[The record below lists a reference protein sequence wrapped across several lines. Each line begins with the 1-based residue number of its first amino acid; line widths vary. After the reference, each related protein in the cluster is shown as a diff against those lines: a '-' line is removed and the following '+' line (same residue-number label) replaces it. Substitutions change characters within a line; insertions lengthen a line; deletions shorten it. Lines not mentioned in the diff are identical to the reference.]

1 MSKFALVILASILF
15 SLQVFGQAASV
26 QWGLSADQNPTI
38 TIGNVSGQ
46 AQSLTNM
53 QVYYTSVGLQRSSPA
68 GTAGTWPDETAENS
82 TRYMTFAVSPKP
94 SYSFRV
100 DTVLFSIFVN
110 SGSGMYVNIYYSTD
124 PTFATKT
131 LIGSA
136 INLSTTVPTS
146 PNFVRTPGVVVP
158 IDQTFYLRIYP
169 WYHTSGGT
177 TGKYLIVDSLVI
189 SGETSGGTDPAIVL
203 STTSLNNFGP
213 VISGNSS
220 ASQSYS
226 VSGVNLLSDI
236 GIKALPGFEV
246 SSDNITFSDSIGIA
260 QSGGIVGDTL
270 IYARFLPSSAIGTMS
285 EQIIHTSNGATT
297 KTLDVN
303 GVAISTEPTMQS
315 AITFGAV
322 TGNSIVVNFSGG
334 NGNSRILV
342 ARQAGDVSWFPV
354 DGSGVGSNSN
364 YSAAADL
371 GSGNKI
377 VFNDTGSSITVT
389 GLAVGTQYYFAICE
403 YNVNTNNSQNYL
415 TVSPGTGNQTTLAVA
430 GLAVN
435 LSIVS
440 FGNVRINTSVVE
452 KSYSLSGIYLTPES
466 GTVTVTTPDSF
477 QVSLTSGSNF
487 ASSLEVAYTGG
498 VLDTTIYIRFE
509 PSALLLYS
517 DTIRNE
523 GGGAAAVN
531 VLVNGRGVSQSAV
544 FESQPVGFASCGT
557 GTTGGAGASPIVI
570 TTAQQFANI
579 MKSHEGGTT
588 PLIVQVSGTLI
599 SDSDE
604 VSIKHTANISVIG
617 LGADAKL
624 QGFGLKIWDAQN
636 VIVRNITFS
645 DCSAG
650 EGDCLSIE
658 ECINVWIDH
667 CSFTDSPSSD
677 PSGNTHDGALDVKK
691 ESYYVTLSWNHFMNH
706 RKTCLLGHSTSETG
720 DTIMK
725 VTYVHNW
732 FSGTY
737 SRHPRTRYA
746 KAHILNNYYSGIG
759 DYGIGS
765 TCGAQIFVE
774 GNYFENTSLPTLISQ
789 INDPGETLSG
799 DPAGYLKAS
808 SNYLVNSGSIVENT
822 GGYDFNP
829 SDYYIY
835 SIDNEQ
841 SVKDIVMVGAGA
853 GIIQDS
859 ISSSVPY
866 RQPKPTTFELKQNY
880 PNPFNPKTKIS
891 FFVGTYGHTSLRIYD
906 ILGREIITL
915 VNQIETPGN
924 HTVEWDGRSSAGQKV
939 GSGIYFYRLKTES
952 GFTKTQKMLM
962 LK

>member
-1 MSKFALVILASILF
+1 LIGERNLKIAAIDIHEILMKKITLILLSSVAF

-26 QWGLSADQNPTI
+26 QWGLSSNQNPTF
-38 TIGNVSGQ
+38 TIGNVIGE
-46 AQSLTNM
+46 AQSLTSM
-53 QVYYTSVGLQRSSPA
+53 QVTYTAGGLQRSSPA

-94 SYSFRV
+94 SYSLRV
-100 DTVLFSIFVN
+100 DTVSFSIFVN

-124 PTFATKT
+124 STFATKT
-131 LIGSA
+131 QIGSA

-146 PNFVRTPGVVVP
+146 PNFVWTPGTVVP

-189 SGETSGGTDPAIVL
+189 SGETSGGTDPTIVL
-203 STTSLNNFGP
+203 STNSLNNFGP
-213 VISGNSS
+213 VIFGENA

-226 VSGVNLLSDI
+226 VSGINLLSDI
-236 GIKALPGFEV
+236 AIKAPPAFEV
-246 SSDNITFSDSIGIA
+246 SIDNITFSDSIGIA
-260 QSGGIVGDTL
+260 QSGGIVG
-270 IYARFLPSSAIGTMS
+270 
-285 EQIIHTSNGATT
+285 ATT

-303 GVAISTEPTMQS
+303 AVAISTEPTMQS

-342 ARQAGDVSWFPV
+342 ARQAGDVSWVPV

-371 GSGNKI
+371 GNGNKV

-389 GLAVGTQYYFAICE
+389 GLAVGTQYYFAIYE

-415 TVSPGTGNQTTLAVA
+415 TASPGTGNQTTLAVA

-435 LSIVS
+435 PSIVS
-440 FGNVRINTSVVE
+440 FGNVRINSSAIE

-466 GTVTVTTPDSF
+466 GTVTVTAPDSF

-487 ASSLEVAYTGG
+487 TSSLEVAYTGG

-531 VLVNGRGVSQSAV
+531 LLVNGRGVSQSAV

-557 GTTGGAGASPIVI
+557 GTTGGAGATPIVV
-570 TTAQQFANI
+570 TTAQQFASI
-579 MKSHEGGTT
+579 MKSHEGETT

-617 LGADAKL
+617 TSADARL

-636 VIVRNITFS
+636 IIVRNITFS

-677 PSGNTHDGALDVKK
+677 PAGSTHDGALDVKK

-732 FSGTY
+732 FEGTY

-746 KAHILNNYYSGIG
+746 KAHILNNYYSSIG

-774 GNYFENTSLPTLISQ
+774 GNYFDNTLLPTLISQ

-808 SNYLVNSGSIVENT
+808 SNYLVNSGAIVENT
-822 GGYDFNP
+822 GGYNFNP
-829 SDYYIY
+829 GDYYSY

-841 SVKDIVMVGAGA
+841 SVKDIVMAGAGA

-859 ISSSVPY
+859 ISSGVPY
-866 RQPKPTTFELKQNY
+866 RQPMPATFELKQNY
-880 PNPFNPKTKIS
+880 PNPFNPSTKIT
-891 FFVGTYGHTSLRIYD
+891 FFVGMYGHTSLRVYD
-906 ILGREIITL
+906 ILGREIRTL
-915 VNQIETPGN
+915 VNQVETPGY
-924 HTVEWDGRSSAGQKV
+924 HTVEWDGRSFAGQKV

-952 GFTKTQKMLM
+952 GFTKTRKMLM